1 MSDVDIKGML
11 QLCTLK
17 KKNPWENQVEIA
29 RIFWIKYEG
38 IKRIQLT
45 LKDAIRYQLGS
56 NQDLK

>member
-1 MSDVDIKGML
+1 MYFLFGPI
-11 QLCTLK
+11 LK